1 MLPSRKSRD
10 VFRVGDLTIDST
22 VNSNES
28 ELIFR
33 SKEPPK
39 NAYSGIY
46 YALSSAQAD
55 DPTIRINQY
64 ANNGKFLNFGYFY
77 DTQFNPV
84 PPGPRVT
91 VVGGIG
97 DRTQEPN
104 PSLTYSYDNIHWYPW
119 SNDVNLLQ
127 NGGCTAVAYNGF
139 IFAAG
144 GSATADTKLC
154 YSANGSSW
162 IPADVSSNTFFEN
175 GCNVIATN
183 GGFWVAGSS
192 GRYRVINSYDGIN
205 WYPSSVLGADSKLT
219 ISCKAAAW
227 SGTMWVAGGEGIDN
241 IIHSS
246 DGLSWIN
253 SENANSTLKECRTVA
268 WSGSTW
274 IAGGIAADPSGII
287 IPTNIAY
294 SLDAINW
301 YSVLIATPLRT
312 AYSLRDSCNAV
323 AWSGAMWVAGGE
335 DDASGHTLA
344 YSYDGTAWYPGTPY
358 VFQSCKAVSWNGNSW
373 AAAGTGTNSLATSF
387 DGIHWTPNA
396 DGNALL
402 AGGGGA
408 VAVNRILP
416 NAATVQSN
424 NVLSSSNSL
433 NLIGGSGETLIA
445 FSKDGITWTPSI
457 SAAKLFAEGA
467 CTALSWNGFLW
478 VGGFSNTYREFNII
492 TDRIYFTMG
501 NSEDGVTWTSNT
513 VGSSLLT
520 ISCNAVSSSPAIW
533 VAGGSG
539 DHRLITSD
547 ATLGAG
553 GIIWIATVNG
563 DTIFDASASNLIDD
577 GVCTTVG
584 WNGTYWVAGSNCL
597 LNRLAFSSDGLTW
610 TGSASGNALFT
621 RCNAVA
627 WNGLQWIAAGKFNN
641 RSVVASSQNGQTW
654 TPVSDYGGY
663 AVSGITWNTV
673 ACNESIWL
681 LGGDVSSGDTPI
693 LFSYD
698 GQNWSQA
705 LGTEVYLSR
714 GCKSITWDGN
724 LWMAVGS
731 GSNNAIYSYNGAVW
745 NNTYNGDSLFGTGA
759 VTVAANRPQPTAGNT
774 RPTPTLYATTL
785 GQGLGRVTFTPADK
799 GLNSLYPAGNLFIDD
814 VCGTMGLNIVPT
826 THTDNSGVNID
837 PILDIIGKTPATNG
851 IYMESYA
858 PILSLVNNSG
868 HTDVDLNDTPIAR
881 IEMYDISTNVG
892 WTITDAFDYDSGLTN
907 HLQLTSWKNRN
918 LYTVVDI
925 APGDFGAG
933 NVQINGIDPVESGAA
948 LYVNAA
954 NIVGSNAVS
963 VKGNVHINDETPS
976 DIDSAA
982 LYVNG
987 SRNTNSN
994 AITTVGNVYINTPGI
1009 SASNPGALY
1018 VNRVNPDTSDVRF
1031 GSDATNLTIR
1041 TNNASAAQLVGYPST
1056 RFYRGGLGGY
1066 VEFNGTDFFPS
1077 PTNTLNLGLSTN
1089 HWNNLYTNTINSDG
1103 SSVSI
1108 GGTYGLR
1115 INPAYILPWT
1125 VSSVELVCVTS
1136 NQPVVINGQGTRTLF
1151 GLNTVQALTNSTTD
1165 LGAPNYYWSNIYV
1178 NQVNPTTYTPSPGS
1192 TRYVTYDSSASGI
1205 GYLPNPGLPG
1215 TYNLYIQL
1223 VGGGGGAQDIYGG
1236 GGGAFTGIAITGVAP
1251 GAQYIYECGG
1261 GGAGIVPPAAAAAN
1275 GTRSYIAI
1283 PSQTISYEA
1292 FPGRGGS
1299 FGSGGAGGTAQTL
1312 GGNIVGVSGGSDGGT
1327 VFVPGGFGGLAG
1339 ATYLGQGGTPP
1350 RGAGAAGYVSIDTV
1364 FVPTPITVNNDLSG
1378 ITLLDELMIKPGFGG
1393 GIGLI
1398 ANRPQILF
1406 GVNGSLNTGQYMFWN
1421 GASLGPS
1428 LTNTTD
1434 LGAPLYHWNNLYTN
1448 TINKDRTDLL
1458 IGDAATTGNLVV
1470 RTSGSTTQVIGYP
1483 YLDLKTGYT
1492 GGGIRIDGLS
1502 TPASVIPFTGTAPNN
1517 SPLSLGSV
1525 ANPWNT
1531 LWANAINP
1539 GTAGVPDIT
1548 IVDSSTPGTGS
1559 YTLPSGFTYT
1569 ISVIAVGAGGGG
1581 VHWNAYY
1588 PGNSAGGGSGGY
1600 ITGTKTGVPGGT
1612 VISWIIGGAGIN
1624 NNIPNPAVPS
1634 PAAAAGGSGNGSAAF
1649 IGSLAT
1655 FAGNGSGGGYITA
1668 KYIESYGI
1676 WAPAQWIGGYAG
1688 TYSTTGS
1695 PTTFSGIN
1703 GNTGEARFDG
1713 PPSYPFAYGGPS
1725 VYGGYGLGGDG
1736 GGGNGTNGYVRI
1748 VATDTGGPAVSYNL
1762 SSGPVY
1768 IDTLYVRNIIDLP

>member
-1 MLPSRKSRD
+1 MSRKSRD

-22 VNSNES
+22 TNSNNS

-33 SKEPPK
+33 SKEPPY

-46 YALSSAQAD
+46 YTLSSAQAD
-55 DPTIRINQY
+55 DPTIRINQF
-64 ANNGKFLNFGYFY
+64 APNGVFLNFGYFY

-84 PPGPRVT
+84 PPGPRIT

-162 IPADVSSNTFFEN
+162 IPGDVSANTFFEN

-183 GGFWVAGSS
+183 GGFWIGGSS
-192 GRYRVINSYDGIN
+192 GRYRVMNSYDGIN
-205 WYPSSVLGADSKLT
+205 WYPSSLLGADSKLT

-227 SGTMWVAGGEGIDN
+227 SGTLWVAGGEGIDN
-241 IIHSS
+241 IIHST

-253 SENANSTLKECRTVA
+253 SENANSVLKECRSVA

-274 IAGGIAADPSGII
+274 IAGGIAADPSNGI
-287 IPTNIAY
+287 IPTNMAY
-294 SLDAINW
+294 SLDSINW
-301 YSVLIATPLRT
+301 YSVVIATPLRT

-373 AAAGTGTNSLATSF
+373 AAAGSGTNSLATSF

-402 AGGGGA
+402 PGGGGA

-416 NAATVQSN
+416 NAATVQASN
-424 NVLSSSNSL
+424 VFSSSNSL

-457 SAAKLFAEGA
+457 SAAKIFAGGA

-478 VGGFSNTYREFNII
+478 VGGFSNTYNPFNII
-492 TDRIYFTMG
+492 TDRITFTMG

-520 ISCNAVSSSPAIW
+520 DSCVAVANAIDNATFIW

-547 ATLGAG
+547 GALGAG
-553 GIIWIATVNG
+553 GIVWIATVNG
-563 DTIFDASASNLIDD
+563 DSIFDASASNLIDQ
-577 GVCTTVG
+577 GVCTSVG
-584 WNGTYWVAGSNCL
+584 WDGTYWIAGSNCF

-621 RCNAVA
+621 RCNALA

-641 RSVVASSQNGQTW
+641 HSVVASSQNGQTW
-654 TPVSDYGGY
+654 TAVSDYGGY

-705 LGTEVYLSR
+705 LGTDLFLSR

-731 GSNNAIYSYNGAVW
+731 GAHNAIYSYNGAAW

-759 VTVAANRPQPTAGNT
+759 VTVASNRPQTTVGHT

-785 GQGLGRVTFTPADK
+785 GQGVGQVTFTPNGK
-799 GLNSLYPAGNLFIDD
+799 HLNSLYPAGNLFIND
-814 VCGTMGLNIVPT
+814 VSGTMGLNIVPT
-826 THTDNSGVNID
+826 THTDLSGATIS

-851 IYMESYA
+851 IYVECYEPM
-858 PILSLVNNSG
+858 LSLVNNSG

-892 WTITDAFDYDSGLTN
+892 WSITDAFNYDGALTN
-907 HLQLTSWKNRN
+907 HLQLTSWKNDN
-918 LYTVVDI
+918 PYTVVDI

-933 NVQINGIDPVESGAA
+933 NVQINGLDPVDSGAA
-948 LYVNAA
+948 LYVNCA
-954 NIVGSNAVS
+954 NITGSNAVS
-963 VKGNVHINDETPS
+963 IKGNVHINDVNPS
-976 DIDSAA
+976 DVNSAALYANGSTNTQSNVMTLIGNVHINDPSPSAVNPAA

-987 SRNTNSN
+987 SANTNSN
-994 AITTVGNVYINTPGI
+994 AITTIGNVYIKSPGI
-1009 SASNPGALY
+1009 AAANPGALY

-1031 GSDATNLTIR
+1031 GSDATNFTIR
-1041 TNNASAAQLVGYPST
+1041 TNNASAAQLIGYPST
-1056 RFYRGGLGGY
+1056 RFYRGGNGNY

-1089 HWNNLYTNTINSDG
+1089 HWNNFYTNTINSDG
-1103 SSVSI
+1103 SDVSI

-1115 INPAYILPWT
+1115 INPNL
-1125 VSSVELVCVTS
+1125 
-1136 NQPVVINGQGTRTLF
+1136 
-1151 GLNTVQALTNSTTD
+1151 
-1165 LGAPNYYWSNIYV
+1165 
-1178 NQVNPTTYTPSPGS
+1178 
-1192 TRYVTYDSSASGI
+1192 I
-1205 GYLPNPGLPG
+1205 G
-1215 TYNLYIQL
+1215 
-1223 VGGGGGAQDIYGG
+1223 
-1236 GGGAFTGIAITGVAP
+1236 GV
-1251 GAQYIYECGG
+1251 
-1261 GGAGIVPPAAAAAN
+1261 
-1275 GTRSYIAI
+1275 
-1283 PSQTISYEA
+1283 
-1292 FPGRGGS
+1292 
-1299 FGSGGAGGTAQTL
+1299 
-1312 GGNIVGVSGGSDGGT
+1312 
-1327 VFVPGGFGGLAG
+1327 
-1339 ATYLGQGGTPP
+1339 
-1350 RGAGAAGYVSIDTV
+1350 
-1364 FVPTPITVNNDLSG
+1364 
-1378 ITLLDELMIKPGFGG
+1378 
-1393 GIGLI
+1393 GLI
-1398 ANRPQILF
+1398 ANTNQLIF
-1406 GVNGSLNTGQYMFWN
+1406 GVPTSISTGQYVFWN
-1421 GASLGPS
+1421 GNSLGPQI
-1428 LTNTTD
+1428 TNTAD
-1434 LGAPLYHWNNLYTN
+1434 LGLNFYRWNNLFVNNINPQGSSLSLVGTTGFTIGGSAAGAGNLIQANNNQRFVIGSTNNSNAPNYVYWDGVRLFPYPAAFGTPVPLGGYSLGAADTPWANLYTQN
-1448 TINKDRTDLL
+1448 INRDRTDLL
-1458 IGDAATTGNLVV
+1458 IGNNSSNGKLVL
-1470 RTSGSTTQVIGYP
+1470 RTNGSTTQVIGSP
-1483 YLDLKTGYT
+1483 QLDLKTGYT
-1492 GGGIRIDGLS
+1492 GGGIRINGLLNPS
-1502 TPASVIPFTGTAPNN
+1502 SVVPITGDAPYNY
-1517 SPLSLGSV
+1517 PVSLGSSV
-1525 ANPWNT
+1525 TPWSS

-1539 GTAGVPDIT
+1539 GTLGVPDY
-1548 IVDSSTPGTGS
+1548 VYESSTPGSGS
-1559 YTLPSGFTYT
+1559 HKLAEGFTYT
-1569 ISVIAVGAGGGG
+1569 VTVTIVGGGGGG

-1588 PGNSAGGGSGGY
+1588 PTNSAAGGSGAY
-1600 ITGTKTGVPGGT
+1600 ISGTKTGVPGGT
-1612 VISWIIGGAGIN
+1612 VISWTIGGVGAN
-1624 NNIPNPAVPS
+1624 NNVAMPS
-1634 PAAAAGGSGNGSAAF
+1634 PPPTAVALGGVGGASSVDVGT
-1649 IGSLAT
+1649 LAT
-1655 FAGNGSGGGYITA
+1655 FI
-1668 KYIESYGI
+1668 
-1676 WAPAQWIGGYAG
+1676 GYAG
-1688 TYSTTGS
+1688 TRGIVTASYSSILGVWVPAEWIGGNGGTYETTGS
-1695 PTTFSGIN
+1695 PTTVSGIN
-1703 GNTGEARFDG
+1703 GNNGVASG
-1713 PPSYPFAYGGPS
+1713 VPPFATPTPAKYSTYGI
-1725 VYGGYGLGGDG
+1725 GGGGDG
-1736 GGGNGTNGYVRI
+1736 ENGSDGYVRI
-1748 VATDTGGPAVSYNL
+1748 VATETSGPQITYNL

-1768 IDTLYVRNIIDLP
+1768 IDTLYVRNIINYP